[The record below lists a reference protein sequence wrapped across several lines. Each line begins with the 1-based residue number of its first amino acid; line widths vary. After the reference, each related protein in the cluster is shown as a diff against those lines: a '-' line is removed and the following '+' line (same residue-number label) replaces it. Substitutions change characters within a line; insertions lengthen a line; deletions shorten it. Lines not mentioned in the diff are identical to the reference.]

1 MGMRSLTTLVVF
13 VMTSLGTANAQEASH
28 RLTAEIFVEASFP
41 TEIVEAAQ
49 KADEVAKRTE
59 ESRIKARQYVERIEP
74 VFDRAVF
81 MLQIP
86 LRLFE
91 ELQSEYE
98 AALQRYWG
106 IDGELKLADDLVA
119 ALYYNWTL
127 EGSDAKSAQVFQ
139 EWQTASRVDYVKLSK
154 EDEEAYSFLLGIGRS
169 RIFLGRHGTYRS
181 TPPKMWRIDDKR

>member
-1 MGMRSLTTLVVF
+1 MRSLTFVVAI
-13 VMTSLGTANAQEASH
+13 VVSSGIADAQETLH
-28 RLTAEIFVEASFP
+28 RLTADVFVEAGFP

-59 ESRIKARQYVERIEP
+59 ESRVRAKQYVERIEP
-74 VFDRAVF
+74 VFDRAIF

-106 IDGELKLADDLVA
+106 IDRELKLADDLVS
-119 ALYYNWTL
+119 ALYYNWAL
-127 EGSDAKSAQVFQ
+127 ECSDAKSAQVFQ
-139 EWQTASRVDYVKLSK
+139 EWQTATRVDYVKLSK
-154 EDEEAYSFLLGIGRS
+154 EEEEAYSFLLGIDRS
-169 RIFLGRHGTYRS
+169 RIFTGHHRTYRPA
-181 TPPKMWRIDDKR
+181 PPKMWRINDNR